1 MSNEFASGDTEINR
15 EVALFLGRFF
25 FFLFPCISLWHF
37 FISIAYLLCYSV
49 RVVPERVQNGF
60 SEF

>member
-25 FFLFPCISLWHF
+25 FFFPLPLHF
-37 FISIAYLLCYSV
+37 FMAFLYFHCLPTLLFC
-49 RVVPERVQNGF
+49 
-60 SEF
+60 

>member
-25 FFLFPCISLWHF
+25 FFPLPLHF
-37 FISIAYLLCYSV
+37 FMAFLYFHCLPTLLLC
-49 RVVPERVQNGF
+49 
-60 SEF
+60 